1 MDNRN
6 KEPNKS
12 ILNTKIFYILIGLA
26 ILLALAIYILNNK
39 CNLKIDNNLTG
50 YIGLIAAPP
59 TAYLWII
66 KERKK
71 ELELVN
77 KEEDQY
83 LMKVAELNRVQNE
96 AINQFYDEKKM
107 LAGAIAINS
116 SIDEWTNLSHTY
128 KEHQKE
134 IFIKVEQLSS
144 VLFFKY
150 SLEENNSGQITE
162 IIKEVIEKIIYFQDE
177 TKLMFDWSKYK
188 FKNLGFGTNM
198 DEYPG
203 LGLKYANTF
212 INSELLK
219 ATLLES
225 EFTSL
230 NLTKMTSSKSY
241 FDKSY
246 FTNANLE
253 ESKFIDS
260 SFREAYFN
268 SANLQKANL
277 HDSKFFGAKFER
289 ADLRG
294 AVLKG
299 ASFKQAKLKG
309 ADLRGADLT
318 KTDFTGA
325 DLTGAKLSGAI
336 ISGTY
341 FENADITGIDLLGS
355 ELKDADFPYVRIHG
369 VEWNTSIKQKILDGH
384 LQEIFKFTNSS
395 FD

>member
-1 MDNRN
+1 MNNRN
-6 KEPNKS
+6 KESDKS
-12 ILNTKIFYILIGLA
+12 IVSTYIFCSLIG
-26 ILLALAIYILNNK
+26 ISFFIALGIYTLNN
-39 CNLKIDNNLTG
+39 LWDLGIDNDLTG
-50 YIGLIAAPP
+50 YVGLIAATP

-66 KERKK
+66 RERKK
-71 ELELVN
+71 ELELEN

-116 SIDEWTNLSHTY
+116 SIDEWKNISNTY
-128 KEHQKE
+128 REHRNE
-134 IFIKVEQLSS
+134 IFIKIEQLAS

-150 SLEENNSGQITE
+150 TIEEKNSRQMTG
-162 IIKEVIEKIIYFQDE
+162 IIKEVIEKIINIQNE

-188 FKNLGFGTNM
+188 FEILGFGTNM

-212 INSELLK
+212 IGSELLR
-219 ATLLES
+219 ATFLEC

-260 SFREAYFN
+260 SFIEAFFTN
-268 SANLQKANL
+268 AVLIKANL
-277 HDSKFFGAKFER
+277 FDSNFFKADFER
-289 ADLRG
+289 
-294 AVLKG
+294 
-299 ASFKQAKLKG
+299 

-318 KTDFTGA
+318 KTDFTSA
-325 DLTGAKLSGAI
+325 NLTGAKMTGAI

-355 ELKDADFPYVRIHG
+355 ELKNADFPYARIHG
-369 VEWNTSIKQKILDGH
+369 VEWNNSIKQKILDGH
-384 LQEIFKFTNSS
+384 LREIY
-395 FD
+395 

>member
-6 KEPNKS
+6 KEPNNS
-12 ILNTKIFYILIGLA
+12 NLNTNIFYLLIGLT
-26 ILLALAIYILNNK
+26 ILLALAIYIFNNK
-39 CNLKIDNNLTG
+39 CNLNIDNNLTG
-50 YIGLIAAPP
+50 YVGLIAAPP

-128 KEHQKE
+128 REHEKE
-134 IFIKVEQLSS
+134 IFIKVEQLAS

-150 SLEENNSGQITE
+150 SLEEKNFEQMTG
-162 IIKEVIEKIIYFQDE
+162 IIKEVIEKIIYIQDE
-177 TKLMFDWSKYK
+177 TNLMFDWSKYK
-188 FKNLGFGTNM
+188 FKHLGFGTNM
-198 DEYPG
+198 EEYPG

-212 INSELLK
+212 IGSELLK
-219 ATLLES
+219 AIFLES

-241 FDKSY
+241 FDKSF
-246 FTNANLE
+246 FTKANLE

-260 SFREAYFN
+260 SFTEAFFTE
-268 SANLQKANL
+268 AVLIKANL
-277 HDSKFFGAKFER
+277 LDSNFFKADFER

-294 AVLKG
+294 AILKG
-299 ASFKQAKLKG
+299 AIFKRANLKG

-318 KTDFTGA
+318 ETDFTSA

-336 ISGTY
+336 ISKTY
-341 FENADITGIDLLGS
+341 FEGANITGIDLEGS
-355 ELKDADFPYVRIHG
+355 ELKNANLHYAIISG
-369 VEWNTSIKQKILDGH
+369 VEWNDSVKEKILNGN
-384 LQEIFKFTNSS
+384 LQDFFN
-395 FD
+395 